1 MSLNST
7 GNFEHEFN
15 SERIYDGLDSSSLAR
30 LLIQALDNSADP
42 MLVWDSED
50 RLIAVNKAMVE
61 ISDQLSFTPKAG
73 QTLYEFYGDLFENVE
88 GSGADKEA
96 FIKKRIRDRN
106 ENFGQPRITETTNG
120 LINEAIDTKLPDGSV
135 VTVLRD
141 ITHEKALEKEISKSN
156 QLVEALEKSS
166 DPVLIWD
173 KDDKLSFFN
182 KAFAQ
187 TMTEAGIALEVG
199 ETYSNFL
206 VNQFNSLPDQGVSQD
221 TWVKNRETIR
231 SENFGQPRFTET
243 PDGRI
248 FEVMDTRLSDGS
260 IISVTRGCIS
270 RKSIAN

>member
-50 RLIAVNKAMVE
+50 RTYRCNKAMVE
-61 ISDQLSFTPKAG
+61 ISDQLFTPKAG

-141 ITHEKALEKEISKSN
+141 ITHEKALENEISKSN

-166 DPVLIWD
+166 DPVLI
-173 KDDKLSFFN
+173 
-182 KAFAQ
+182 
-187 TMTEAGIALEVG
+187 G
-199 ETYSNFL
+199 
-206 VNQFNSLPDQGVSQD
+206 
-221 TWVKNRETIR
+221 
-231 SENFGQPRFTET
+231 
-243 PDGRI
+243 
-248 FEVMDTRLSDGS
+248 
-260 IISVTRGCIS
+260 
-270 RKSIAN
+270 

>member
-88 GSGADKEA
+88 GSGTDKEA

-120 LINEAIDTKLPDGSV
+120 LTNEAIDTKLPEP
-135 VTVLRD
+135 TN
-141 ITHEKALEKEISKSN
+141 TQSK
-156 QLVEALEKSS
+156 
-166 DPVLIWD
+166 
-173 KDDKLSFFN
+173 
-182 KAFAQ
+182 
-187 TMTEAGIALEVG
+187 T
-199 ETYSNFL
+199 
-206 VNQFNSLPDQGVSQD
+206 
-221 TWVKNRETIR
+221 
-231 SENFGQPRFTET
+231 
-243 PDGRI
+243 
-248 FEVMDTRLSDGS
+248 
-260 IISVTRGCIS
+260 
-270 RKSIAN
+270 

>member
-1 MSLNST
+1 MK
-7 GNFEHEFN
+7 
-15 SERIYDGLDSSSLAR
+15 
-30 LLIQALDNSADP
+30 LLIQTA
-42 MLVWDSED
+42 
-50 RLIAVNKAMVE
+50 RR
-61 ISDQLSFTPKAG
+61 Q
-73 QTLYEFYGDLFENVE
+73 
-88 GSGADKEA
+88 
-96 FIKKRIRDRN
+96 RRH
-106 ENFGQPRITETTNG
+106 
-120 LINEAIDTKLPDGSV
+120 
-135 VTVLRD
+135 VLRD

-182 KAFAQ
+182 RAFAQ

-260 IISVTRGCIS
+260 IISVTRDVSQEKALQIEKDRSDQLLDAIEEMPGGVLIWNPERVRLFNDFS
-270 RKSIAN
+270 AKIVPSEIYIGLTAQKLADDLGAVARESILHRELAEILKKYYLSLENMNSPRRLGLG